1 MDTELLRAQLG
12 FMIGIFITAVHAV
25 KEDAFIYRDKR
36 NLLPDVHCP
45 LLLSDKQEGRM
56 LA

>member
-12 FMIGIFITAVHAV
+12 FMIGCTQS
-25 KEDAFIYRDKR
+25 KEDASIYRDKR
-36 NLLPDVHCP
+36 NVLPDVHCP
-45 LLLSDKQEGRM
+45 LLLSNKQEGRM